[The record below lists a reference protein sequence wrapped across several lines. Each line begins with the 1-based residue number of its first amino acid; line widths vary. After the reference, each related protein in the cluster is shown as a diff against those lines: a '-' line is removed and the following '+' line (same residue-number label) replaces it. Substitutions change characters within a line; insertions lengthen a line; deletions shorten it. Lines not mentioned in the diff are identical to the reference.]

1 MTDKE
6 EARIL
11 QRVTSS
17 GTGSKF
23 GGSTEKCQRCAKT
36 VYHNEKIVAAGGSW
50 HEACLKC
57 PDCNKVLLDS

>member
-1 MTDKE
+1 MTDRE

-11 QRVTSS
+11 QRATS
-17 GTGSKF
+17 GGSKF
-23 GGSTEKCQRCAKT
+23 GGSSEKCARCGKT

-57 PDCNKVLLDS
+57 PDCNKV